1 MKKILFHSL
10 TIPPDNVSTGMLV
23 AEIADGFKDMGVDV
37 EILASSPQYNIENNG
52 NPTLDK
58 YYTSSYKDINITHI
72 NSSNRSFNKITRF
85 FQWITFH
92 YQTIKFLS
100 KNKNNYSHIFIF
112 SYPPTM
118 NLVVIYIKKF
128 LKIKVTYSCWEL
140 YPEIANKTFKTNSGI
155 LFNIFKKIDSYA
167 MKLADNLVVNS
178 AELKTYL
185 VNNRGLKDKD
195 IKSIYHFSPYEIS
208 NENPKLD
215 KKIILYAGN
224 MGKPQNIK
232 EFIDK
237 FNSIKEINWKLEFF
251 GAGEEFDSIK
261 DLESERLSVSEHL
274 PRNELYEKT
283 KDIPVALISLD
294 KDITVEGF
302 PGKTFDYL
310 SMNKVLLCFAN
321 SDSAVSKFI
330 DKFELGLTIDPNDK
344 TSMGSIFDKLNDQ
357 SLLLNYQKNIN
368 NLNKNILNK
377 SKVVKDYY
385 SLI

>member
-23 AEIADGFKDMGVDV
+23 AEIADGFKQMGVDV
-37 EILASSPQYNIENNG
+37 EILASSPQYNIENND
-52 NPTLDK
+52 NLTLDK
-58 YYTSSYKDINITHI
+58 YYKSSYKDINITHI

-100 KNKNNYSHIFIF
+100 KNKNHYSHIFIF

-178 AELKTYL
+178 SELKTYL
-185 VNNRGLKDKD
+185 INNRGLKDKE

-232 EFIDK
+232 EFINT
-237 FNSIKEINWKLEFF
+237 FNSIKEVNWKLEFF

-261 DLESERLSVSEHL
+261 DLENEQLSVFEHL

-310 SMNKVLLCFAN
+310 SMNKVLICFAN

-330 DKFELGLTIDPNDK
+330 DKFELGFTIDPNDK
-344 TSMGSIFDKLNDQ
+344 TSMGTIFDKLNDQ

-377 SKVVKDYY
+377 SKVVEDYY